1 MMKNPSR
8 KLWKAFVLIT
18 IVSNWDSEAVVEVIC
33 RSKTPRGMRITLP
46 QVIQLHFGD
55 WEVAV
60 VYRRFGGVGIQSSL
74 DNTFLDNPLYM
85 NHQLVD

>member
-18 IVSNWDSEAVVEVIC
+18 IVSNWDSETEVVVVLC
-33 RSKTPRGMRITLP
+33 RSRTLRGMRIILP
-46 QVIQLHFGD
+46 QVIQSHFGD

-60 VYRRFGGVGIQSSL
+60 VYRRFGGVGTQSSL
-74 DNTFLDNPLYM
+74 DNAHSWTILYI
-85 NHQLVD
+85 

>member
-8 KLWKAFVLIT
+8 KLWKAFVLII
-18 IVSNWDSEAVVEVIC
+18 IVSNWDSESEAVTVVVVLC
-33 RSKTPRGMRITLP
+33 RSRTLRGMRIILP

-60 VYRRFGGVGIQSSL
+60 VYRRFGGVRIQSSL
-74 DNTFLDNPLYM
+74 DNTSHSWTILYI
-85 NHQLVD
+85 

>member
-18 IVSNWDSEAVVEVIC
+18 IVSNWDSETEVVVVLC
-33 RSKTPRGMRITLP
+33 RSRTLRGIRIILP

-74 DNTFLDNPLYM
+74 DDTSHSWTILYI
-85 NHQLVD
+85 